1 MGVIEFDDRH
11 HVAPRGELRLVLATP
26 LRLAFGLLRPGAF
39 CPKCTRQ
46 NARPCTPSG
55 QPACGRG
62 GGARASRT
70 RTSATSSGS
79 ARSGRGARTDSEPS
93 RKSSSSGERTRERI
107 CAANH
112 DLPFPRPHARAPRR
126 PHARAL
132 GKPFHVRVPSIVGG
146 TGGRRADAGA
156 SRESSLPGVEL
167 TKLHHKAAGEAAGA
181 GGGGGPLGAPA
192 AERRD

>member
-1 MGVIEFDDRH
+1 MSNNV
-11 HVAPRGELRLVLATP
+11 HVKTPVHVRLLD
-26 LRLAFGLLRPGAF
+26 
-39 CPKCTRQ
+39 
-46 NARPCTPSG
+46 S
-55 QPACGRG
+55 PACGRG

-112 DLPFPRPHARAPRR
+112 DLPFPRPHARA
-126 PHARAL
+126 L

-167 TKLHHKAAGEAAGA
+167 AKLHHKAAGA
-181 GGGGGPLGAPA
+181 GGGGGPLGAPG
-192 AERRD
+192 RREGGSASGAGGGDREAPGAPTARSQLATILKQHAPA